1 MKAGNDWSNLEHAV
15 DRHEAVVI
23 EEATAIPQLRREIAL
38 IIEALEKI
46 ELFNFLEL
54 ENHPQA
60 EGVRDRYREIVE
72 QLKASHATQVAAP
85 QESRGPFNL
94 NAPDLCLLG
103 TREATDDYPNP

>member
-1 MKAGNDWSNLEHAV
+1 MKAGNDWINLEQAV

-23 EEATAIPQLRREIAL
+23 EEATAIAQLRREIVL

-46 ELFNFLEL
+46 ELYNFLEL

-72 QLKASHATQVAAP
+72 QLKASHATQVGSPSGIAG
-85 QESRGPFNL
+85 SFNL
-94 NAPDLCLLG
+94 KASGLSICQA
-103 TREATDDYPNP
+103 RRRVTDD